1 MTKQEKQTILVRE
14 REIAKE
20 YYRLNELD
28 GLLTVEEKNKK
39 HELVRE
45 YGCILD
51 KLGFSYKDPESVLLG
66 IIFQF
71 EDKIL

>member
-1 MTKQEKQTILVRE
+1 MTKKEKQEILVRE
-14 REIAKE
+14 REIVKK
-20 YYRLNELD
+20 YYRLNEPD
-28 GLLTVEEKNKK
+28 GLLTLAEKVKK

-45 YGCILD
+45 YGRILD
-51 KLGFSYKDPESVLLG
+51 NLGFSFKDPESVLLG